1 MLGLFVDHSTII
13 FSPDYR
19 PSSLVG
25 VCLGG
30 KETLS
35 GFICLKFSDFAIV

>member
-13 FSPDYR
+13 FSPAYR

-35 GFICLKFSDFAIV
+35 SFNALTIIL